1 MSHVKKVPVIFVNM
15 VIIEEEQVETIN
27 DDEFETPGINDP
39 KPTCRKSISQ
49 KRKKKK
55 GKKSYKMLV
64 SPWDEISA
72 VPIRTLFI

>member
-15 VIIEEEQVETIN
+15 VIIEEKQVKTIN
-27 DDEFETPGINDP
+27 DDEFETPG
-39 KPTCRKSISQ
+39 
-49 KRKKKK
+49 KKK